1 MKIAIGSDLHLEFG
15 AIALSNSEAA
25 DVLILA
31 GDICMA
37 RDFELG
43 DKNMYA
49 ENKRAQRYHAFFE
62 QVSREFPKVIYIL
75 GNHEHYNGDFAYSYS
90 ILKRHLAVYPNI
102 HVMDKEALEL
112 GDVTFVCATMWTSM
126 NDEDPI
132 TLHAVKDM
140 MNDFRNVKNSHRM
153 VSRKVPLYDNEH
165 FDANPEGYVVRNV
178 IGHKYKEEPGKFS
191 PEDSVDD
198 HKRAMEYINHVL
210 MNDETKQYVVVTHH
224 TPSWQSCAP
233 RWQGDRVM
241 NGAFHTELGD
251 FIAYRPQIKLW
262 VHGHTHDDFDYEI
275 GTTRIVCNPRGY
287 NGHENRADN
296 FKLTYVEV

>member
-1 MKIAIGSDLHLEFG
+1 MKIAIGSDIHLEFG
-15 AIALSNSEAA
+15 PIALKNTEAA

-37 RDFELG
+37 RDFEMA
-43 DKNMYA
+43 DKHLYA

-62 QVSREFPKVIYIL
+62 EVSREFPKVIYIL

-102 HVMDKEALEL
+102 QVMDKEAVEI

-165 FDANPEGYVVRNV
+165 FDANPQGYVVRNV
-178 IGHKYKEEPGKFS
+178 IGHKFKEEPGKFS
-191 PEDSVDD
+191 PGDSVED
-198 HKRAMEYINHVL
+198 HKKAIEYINHVL
-210 MNDETKQYVVVTHH
+210 MNDEAKKYVVVTHH

-287 NGHENRADN
+287 HGHENSADS
-296 FKLTYVEV
+296 FKLKYLEV